1 MTKCHEGSAAKRRL
15 SIRNG
20 IHKRARPCLGSVIL
34 YQKLALKA
42 QALET
47 PLIGGGI

>member
-1 MTKCHEGSAAKRRL
+1 MEST
-15 SIRNG
+15 NG
-20 IHKRARPCLGSVIL
+20 QDLVLGSVIL
-34 YQKLALKA
+34 HQKLALKA